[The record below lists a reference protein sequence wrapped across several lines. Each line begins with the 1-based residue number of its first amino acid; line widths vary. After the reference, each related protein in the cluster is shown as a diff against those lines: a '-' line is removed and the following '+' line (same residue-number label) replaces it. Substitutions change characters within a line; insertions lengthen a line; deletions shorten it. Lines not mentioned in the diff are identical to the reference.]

1 MQRLKRHVLLLYI
14 CSAFCTLPARAQLKY
29 QSADDFPLY
38 GKISEQTE
46 TRYERLPATLRTI
59 SRPPVWELGKNTAG
73 LFLRFRTNST
83 TIGLAWSLYENRT
96 MSHMSLTGIKGFDLY
111 CFENGAWH
119 FVNSAQ
125 PAANAMHNTATVI
138 SNMEGSEKEM
148 MLYFPLYDGVTALQ
162 IGIDS
167 SAMIAPPAL
176 PVPVREKPVICYGT
190 SILQGG
196 CASRPGMAH
205 TNILSR
211 RFNREF
217 INLGFSGNGQLDYE
231 MAELIAAREAALI
244 ILDFVPNA
252 SVQQMHEKMEK
263 FYHIIREKQP
273 YTPILFI
280 EDPPFPSGKYNRVL
294 QHEVEAKNNA
304 VREIFARIKATG
316 DAHVEFISS
325 VLMIGTDGE
334 ATVDGIHFTDLGFMR
349 YAGYLEPYIKKY
361 LGNNEQ

>member
-1 MQRLKRHVLLLYI
+1 MNIRQFVLLLVMWLLWVI
-14 CSAFCTLPARAQLKY
+14 SASGQLKY
-29 QSADDFPLY
+29 QSADAFPLY

-46 TRYERLPATLRTI
+46 TRYERLPAALRTI
-59 SRPPVWELGKNTAG
+59 SRPPLWNLGKNTAG

-83 TIGLAWSLYENRT
+83 TIGLKWTLYENRI
-96 MSHMSLTGIKGFDLY
+96 MSHMALTGIKGFDLY

-125 PAANAMHNTATVI
+125 PAANAMDNAATVI
-138 SNMEGSEKEM
+138 SHMDNSEKEM
-148 MLYFPLYDGVTALQ
+148 MLYFPLYDGVTVLQ
-162 IGIDS
+162 IGVDS
-167 SAMIAPPAL
+167 AATLAPPAL
-176 PVPVREKPVICYGT
+176 PVPTREKPVICYGT

-231 MAELIAAREAALI
+231 IAELVAAREAALI

-252 SVQQMHEKMEK
+252 SVQQMQEKMEK
-263 FYHIIREKQP
+263 FYNLIREKQP
-273 YTPILFI
+273 HTPILFV
-280 EDPPFPSGKYNRVL
+280 EDPRFPSGKYNRVL
-294 QHEVEAKNNA
+294 QREVEAKNKT
-304 VREIFARIKATG
+304 VREIFDRLKAKG
-316 DAHVEFISS
+316 DANIEFISS
-325 VLMIGTDGE
+325 APMIGADGE

-349 YAGYLEPYIKKY
+349 YADYLEPYIKKHIAEY
-361 LGNNEQ
+361 R